1 MKKIITI
8 MLVLLTILTTILI
21 SGCTVDTVDTA
32 PLEKITITEGQ
43 QPIGALVYIAFENG
57 YFTEQGLEVIFQN
70 HFSGKSGLNAV
81 LEGKADIANV
91 ANTPIGFNVLKGN
104 DVSIISTIGTSTKAI
119 AVLALKDKGISVP
132 SDLKNKKIGVTLGTN
147 GEFFLNVFLTVHGL
161 TINEVELV
169 NTAPTEMYN
178 ELLEGRVDAVSAWN
192 PHIGTIQSGFG
203 DKVITFF
210 DEDIYTLS
218 WNLAGT
224 SEFVNNNPEKIEKI
238 TRALVKAEEFV
249 KNNPA
254 EAITLVANFLQL
266 DEEKLKEDWTTY
278 SIEATLKQTLLLGLE
293 DQSRWAIENNLTDA
307 KEIPNYLDYIY
318 MDALEKVKPEA
329 VTIIR

>member
-218 WNLAGT
+218 WNLAGIPDHNSLSGT
-224 SEFVNNNPEKIEKI
+224 SLFTNEYAAIMEFSPIVMLGWKIRQ
-238 TRALVKAEEFV
+238 RALVCLLRL
-249 KNNPA
+249 
-254 EAITLVANFLQL
+254 TSCLRSLVT
-266 DEEKLKEDWTTY
+266 K
-278 SIEATLKQTLLLGLE
+278 S
-293 DQSRWAIENNLTDA
+293 LT
-307 KEIPNYLDYIY
+307 N
-318 MDALEKVKPEA
+318 
-329 VTIIR
+329 